1 MSENINQPIRRS
13 HVTDLVVDSLN
24 SYDQLNPPIQISG
37 DSSKER
43 NDAFRYQ
50 LESTVNQSKVIRYT
64 SGNSFNSAIFQL
76 ADKQEKPIPI
86 LLKVINPDKQNQV
99 DDMEKAHQ
107 LHVDLLGAEFVED
120 MTRVTVTNED
130 ILNHFRAETGQSQIS
145 SIEAFAQDLR
155 GLDKKQSLFQ
165 YLLEH
170 RASDT
175 SPKLRGNIKL
185 FLERLVDGYGKGYSF
200 DVGIFPD
207 EQTIFSSVEGNEKF
221 ANILVDDEGVTFID
235 SGLLRKFSEDKL
247 WHHGFYDI
255 KLACQLFTGDLK
267 PEDIPALSK
276 RAKKSAT
283 AEEIKGNIAEEVS
296 KLKTSLENMD

>member
-1 MSENINQPIRRS
+1 MSENIDQPIRRS

-50 LESTVNQSKVIRYT
+50 LESTVNQSKIIRYT

-76 ADKQEKPIPI
+76 ADKQENPIPI

-120 MTRVTVTNED
+120 MTRVTVTNEA
-130 ILNHFRAETGQSQIS
+130 ILNHFRTETSQSQMS

-170 RASDT
+170 RGSDT

-200 DVGIFPD
+200 DIGIFPD
-207 EQTIFSSVEGNEKF
+207 GQTIFSSVEGNEKF

-247 WHHGFYDI
+247 WHYGFYDI

-267 PEDIPALSK
+267 PEDIPVLSE
-276 RAKKSAT
+276 RAKKSDA
-283 AEEIKGNIAEEVS
+283 AEKIKDNIAEEVS
-296 KLKTSLENMD
+296 KLKASLENMD